1 MSPAAPH
8 PLVYDDLLRTAL
20 REDLGLA
27 GDLTAEATVGA
38 DRTGSAVVRAREP
51 GVVAGLEVVARLFA
65 IVDPAVE
72 VRLLVADGDAVD
84 AGTDL
89 ATLCGAARSILL
101 GERTAL
107 NLLGRLCGIATATRA
122 VVDAVAGTGAAVT
135 CTRKTTP
142 GLRAL
147 EKYAVRVGG
156 GANHRFGLDDAVLVK
171 DNHIAFAGGLRAAL
185 EGIAGRVGH
194 LVPVEVE
201 VDTEAQLDELLLLVE
216 HGHRVDVV
224 MLDNFSPERLQAA
237 VRRIGGRL
245 VVEASGGIT
254 LERAR
259 EVAETGVDVLSLGW
273 LTHSVPA
280 LDVGLDVV
288 PANRVA

>member
-38 DRTGSAVVRAREP
+38 DRTGSAVLRAREP

-72 VRLLVADGDAVD
+72 VRLLVADGDAVA

-89 ATLCGAARSILL
+89 ATLRGAARSILL

-107 NLLGRLCGIATATRA
+107 NLLGRLCGIATATRS
-122 VVDAVAGTGAAVT
+122 VVDAIAGTRATVT

-142 GLRAL
+142 GLRGL

>member
-72 VRLLVADGDAVD
+72 VRLLVADGDAVA

-89 ATLCGAARSILL
+89 ATLRGAARSILL

-107 NLLGRLCGIATATRA
+107 NLLGRLCGIATATRS
-122 VVDAVAGTGAAVT
+122 VVDAIAGTRATVT

-142 GLRAL
+142 GLRGL

>member
-72 VRLLVADGDAVD
+72 VRLLVADGDAVA

-89 ATLCGAARSILL
+89 ATLRGAARSILL

-107 NLLGRLCGIATATRA
+107 NLLGRLCGIATATRS
-122 VVDAVAGTGAAVT
+122 VVDAIAGTRATVT

-254 LERAR
+254 PERAR

>member
-1 MSPAAPH
+1 MRPTAPH

-20 REDLGLA
+20 REDLGQA

-38 DRTGSAVVRAREP
+38 DRTGSAVLRTREA
-51 GVVAGLEVVARLFA
+51 GVVVGMEVVARLFA
-65 IVDPAVE
+65 LVDPAVE

-122 VVDAVAGTGAAVT
+122 VVDAVAGTDAAVT

-171 DNHIAFAGGLRAAL
+171 DNHIAFAGGLGPAL
-185 EGIAGRVGH
+185 DGIAARVGH

>member
-72 VRLLVADGDAVD
+72 VRLLVADGDAVA

-89 ATLCGAARSILL
+89 ATLRGAARSILL

-107 NLLGRLCGIATATRA
+107 NLLGRLCGIATATRS
-122 VVDAVAGTGAAVT
+122 VVDAIAGTRATVT

-142 GLRAL
+142 GLRGL

-224 MLDNFSPERLQAA
+224 MLDNFSPERLRAA
-237 VRRIGGRL
+237 VQRIDGRL
-245 VVEASGGIT
+245 VTEASGGID
-254 LERAR
+254 ER
-259 EVAETGVDVLSLGW
+259 VIAEATA
-273 LTHSVPA
+273 A
-280 LDVGLDVV
+280 LV
-288 PANRVA
+288 

>member
-1 MSPAAPH
+1 MRPTAPH

-20 REDLGLA
+20 REDLGQA

-38 DRTGSAVVRAREP
+38 DRAGSAVLRTREA
-51 GVVAGLEVVARLFA
+51 GVVVGMEVVARLFA
-65 IVDPAVE
+65 LVDPAVE
-72 VRLLVADGDAVD
+72 VRLLVADGDAVA

-89 ATLCGAARSILL
+89 ATLRGAARSILL

-107 NLLGRLCGIATATRA
+107 NLLGRLCGIATATRS
-122 VVDAVAGTGAAVT
+122 VVDAIAGTRATVT

-142 GLRAL
+142 GLRGL

-254 LERAR
+254 PERAR

>member
-72 VRLLVADGDAVD
+72 VRLLVADGDAVA

-89 ATLCGAARSILL
+89 ATLRGAARSILL

-107 NLLGRLCGIATATRA
+107 NLLGRLCGIATATRS
-122 VVDAVAGTGAAVT
+122 VVDAIAGTRATVT

-142 GLRAL
+142 GLRGL

-254 LERAR
+254 PERAR

>member
-122 VVDAVAGTGAAVT
+122 VVDAVAGTDAAVT

-171 DNHIAFAGGLRAAL
+171 DNHIAFAGGLGPAL
-185 EGIAGRVGH
+185 DGIAARVGH

-254 LERAR
+254 PERAR

>member
-20 REDLGLA
+20 REDVGLA

-72 VRLLVADGDAVD
+72 VRLLVADGDAVA

-89 ATLCGAARSILL
+89 ATLRGAARSILL

-107 NLLGRLCGIATATRA
+107 NLLGRLCGIATATRS
-122 VVDAVAGTGAAVT
+122 VVDAIAGTRATVT

>member
-1 MSPAAPH
+1 
-8 PLVYDDLLRTAL
+8 
-20 REDLGLA
+20 
-27 GDLTAEATVGA
+27 
-38 DRTGSAVVRAREP
+38 
-51 GVVAGLEVVARLFA
+51 VARLFA

-72 VRLLVADGDAVD
+72 VRLLVADGDAVA

-89 ATLCGAARSILL
+89 ATLRGAARSILL

-107 NLLGRLCGIATATRA
+107 NLLGRLCGIATATRS
-122 VVDAVAGTGAAVT
+122 VVDAIAGTRATVT

-142 GLRAL
+142 GLRGL

-254 LERAR
+254 PERAR

>member
-72 VRLLVADGDAVD
+72 VRLLVADGDAVA

-89 ATLCGAARSILL
+89 ATLRGAARSILL

-107 NLLGRLCGIATATRA
+107 NLLGRLCGIATATRS
-122 VVDAVAGTGAAVT
+122 VVDAIAGTRATVT

>member
-38 DRTGSAVVRAREP
+38 DRTGPAVVRAREP

-72 VRLLVADGDAVD
+72 VRLLVADGDAVA

-89 ATLCGAARSILL
+89 ATLRGAARSILL

-107 NLLGRLCGIATATRA
+107 NLLGRLCGIATATRS
-122 VVDAVAGTGAAVT
+122 VVDAIAGTRATVT

-142 GLRAL
+142 GLRGL